1 MRSFRNSINFQ
12 PQCDGYDT
20 TLQMNVVIS
29 TALVLLEEQMTRKI
43 INIMMGTMLL
53 AISLAPAFARPV
65 RLEYRFRTGHTDK
78 YRVVVKTEQ
87 SIPSDTPGAASMP
100 VSTDIVNIMMVQK
113 VIKTNK
119 DGSAAVSL
127 TIKGIGS
134 DIKRIPPLD
143 RNVVISNL
151 GEYLGKKGSLPGTSE
166 GTAIV
171 LPKKRVSVG
180 DTWSTIVALP
190 GNNGSLK
197 ATATYK
203 GIIPS
208 STGKKVHKIV
218 QSYSG
223 VVDMSKVLAEGK
235 TPTPGSTAKAQI
247 EGSGTYLLDRKDCKL
262 IKVTGSLTSTTTII
276 IPKTK
281 KVPASITR
289 LKSQMD
295 TTVTRM

>member
-1 MRSFRNSINFQ
+1 
-12 PQCDGYDT
+12 
-20 TLQMNVVIS
+20 
-29 TALVLLEEQMTRKI
+29 MTRKI
-43 INIMMGTMLL
+43 INIMLGTILL

-65 RLEYRFRTGHTDK
+65 KLEYRFRAGQTDK

-87 SIPSDTPGAASMP
+87 SIPSDTPGAASTP
-100 VSTDIVNIMMVQK
+100 ASTDTVNIMMIQK

-127 TIKGIGS
+127 TIKGIGN

-180 DTWSTIVALP
+180 DTWSTTVALP
-190 GNNGSLK
+190 GNIGSLK

-203 GIIPS
+203 GITS
-208 STGKKVHKIV
+208 STNGKKVHKIV
-218 QSYSG
+218 QAYSG
-223 VVDMSKVLAEGK
+223 VVDMSRILSEGK

-247 EGSGTYLLDRKDCKL
+247 QGAGTYLLDRKDCKL
-262 IKVTGSLTSTTTII
+262 AKVTGSLTSTTTII

-281 KVPASITR
+281 KAPASITR

-295 TTVTRM
+295 TTVTKM